1 MKCALYNK
9 DEINK
14 SIGGS
19 MSKSIR
25 TILLSMIVLSFL
37 FAGCTRYANEEELK
51 TLDDTQT
58 AVKKA
63 ETKLSDLTKER
74 RNLENKLAD
83 LQTEL
88 KKAEEEK
95 AAVESRLK

>member
-1 MKCALYNK
+1 
-9 DEINK
+9 
-14 SIGGS
+14 

-25 TILLSMIVLSFL
+25 AIVLSMIVLSFL

-51 TLDDTQT
+51 TLEDKQA

-63 ETKLSDLTKER
+63 ESKLSEIKKER
-74 RNLENKLAD
+74 RSLETKLAD
-83 LQTEL
+83 AQTEL

-95 AAVESRLK
+95 SAVESRLK

>member
-1 MKCALYNK
+1 
-9 DEINK
+9 
-14 SIGGS
+14 

-25 TILLSMIVLSFL
+25 AIVLSIIVLSFL

-51 TLDDTQT
+51 TLEDKQA

-63 ETKLSDLTKER
+63 ESKLSEIKKER
-74 RNLENKLAD
+74 RTLETKLAD
-83 LQTEL
+83 AQTEL

-95 AAVESRLK
+95 SAVESRLK

>member
-1 MKCALYNK
+1 
-9 DEINK
+9 
-14 SIGGS
+14 

-25 TILLSMIVLSFL
+25 AIVLSMIVLSFL

-51 TLDDTQT
+51 TLEDKQA

-63 ETKLSDLTKER
+63 ESKLSEIKKER
-74 RNLENKLAD
+74 RTLETKLAD
-83 LQTEL
+83 AQTEL

-95 AAVESRLK
+95 SAVESRLK

>member
-1 MKCALYNK
+1 ML
-9 DEINK
+9 
-14 SIGGS
+14 
-19 MSKSIR
+19 KSIR
-25 TILLSMIVLSFL
+25 TIILSMIVLSFL

-74 RNLENKLAD
+74 RNLVTKLAD

>member
-1 MKCALYNK
+1 M
-9 DEINK
+9 NK

-25 TILLSMIVLSFL
+25 TMILSMVVLSFL
-37 FAGCTRYANEEELK
+37 FAGCTRYANEDELK
-51 TLDDTQT
+51 TLEDTQT

-63 ETKLSDLTKER
+63 ETKLADLTKER
-74 RNLENKLAD
+74 RNLETKLAD